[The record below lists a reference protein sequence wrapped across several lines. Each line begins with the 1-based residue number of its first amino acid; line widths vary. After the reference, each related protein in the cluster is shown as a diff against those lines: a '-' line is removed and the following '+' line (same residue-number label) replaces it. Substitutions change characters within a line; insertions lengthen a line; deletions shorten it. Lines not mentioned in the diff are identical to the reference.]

1 MHFWLPLS
9 SIPPC
14 FWLCMATPQEEVTR
28 AWEATV
34 VVKVVRVEAVRD
46 AEASA
51 QEVAVTWESIATVI
65 RDAEDRAALAERE
78 ARERVS
84 RVEAESATTLAS
96 SRGEVEDLAWW
107 IALFEGGLAEVRNS
121 RDMTEEKSWGLTDT
135 VTDAEWRLEE
145 SKRECREQVKELTLL
160 QIRGFEL
167 CLTVVGPPRV
177 RSHLLEG
184 MRVATLCYTEMAR
197 ELAALR
203 TAVSSTA
210 EFTLGHSPNDTF
222 LVEVVDELIAELQR

>member
-1 MHFWLPLS
+1 VPTLK
-9 SIPPC
+9 
-14 FWLCMATPQEEVTR
+14 EEVIR

-34 VVKVVRVEAVRD
+34 AVEPAHAATVGT

-51 QEVAVTWESIATVI
+51 QEAVAIWDNAVTLI
-65 RDAEDRAALAERE
+65 RVAEDWAALAERE

-203 TAVSSTA
+203 TTVSSTA

>member
-51 QEVAVTWESIATVI
+51 QEVAVTWESIATVV

-107 IALFEGGLAEVRNS
+107 IALFEDGLAEVRNS

-135 VTDAEWRLEE
+135 VTDA
-145 SKRECREQVKELTLL
+145 K
-160 QIRGFEL
+160 
-167 CLTVVGPPRV
+167 
-177 RSHLLEG
+177 
-184 MRVATLCYTEMAR
+184 
-197 ELAALR
+197 
-203 TAVSSTA
+203 
-210 EFTLGHSPNDTF
+210 
-222 LVEVVDELIAELQR
+222 